1 METVEVGTEGLRGD
15 LKLLCKPSHPEQ
27 SPTSTPT
34 LQILGQSQGTQLEGM
49 GALQVK
55 TLQS

>member
-1 METVEVGTEGLRGD
+1 METVGVGTEGLRDG
-15 LKLLCKPSHPEQ
+15 LKLLCKPRHPEQ
-27 SPTSTPT
+27 SPTPT
-34 LQILGQSQGTQLEGM
+34 LKALGQSQGTQLEGM